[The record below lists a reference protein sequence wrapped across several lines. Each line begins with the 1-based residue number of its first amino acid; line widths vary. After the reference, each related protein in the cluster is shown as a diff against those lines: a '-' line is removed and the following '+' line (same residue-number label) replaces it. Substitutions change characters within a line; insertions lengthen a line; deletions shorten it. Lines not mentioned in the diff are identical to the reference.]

1 MLLSF
6 LIIVFEINIAFIFF
20 FIIRYNSL
28 VVASVI
34 VIASADRSPGMARH
48 QTNLLGVEWNV
59 KACSVTRWMS
69 CIALFKLFVIFF
81 QTVNISLRYKVKYH
95 IVFMLYG
102 LARYKPSRAVSYYVG
117 LLLLFSAL
125 VILEYFYAVMCC
137 HFYGSI

>member
-81 QTVNISLRYKVKYH
+81 QTVNISLRYN
-95 IVFMLYG
+95 IILYSCCTVWPG
-102 LARYKPSRAVSYYVG
+102 ISLVVQ
-117 LLLLFSAL
+117 L
-125 VILEYFYAVMCC
+125 VITSVCC
-137 HFYGSI
+137 CCSVHSSY